1 MQRWVPRLGSM
12 PVAHR
17 LRVLV
22 AALALSV
29 ALASFMHVSHS
40 HEAEGTGAAKL
51 CQFCSSFDRG
61 TAPPPAALAP
71 LPAARPLSPPA
82 AAAPPATSL
91 STARSYE
98 ARAPPHVQA

>member
-1 MQRWVPRLGSM
+1 M

-17 LRVLV
+17 LRLLV

-71 LPAARPLSPPA
+71 LPAVGPVSTPAETASPVPRL
-82 AAAPPATSL
+82 AT
-91 STARSYE
+91 AGSYE

>member
-12 PVAHR
+12 PGADR
-17 LRVLV
+17 LRLLV

-40 HEAEGTGAAKL
+40 HEADGTGAAKL

-61 TAPPPAALAP
+61 TAPPPAAPAS
-71 LPAARPLSPPA
+71 LPVARPLPPLA
-82 AAAPPATSL
+82 DAVLPALRS
-91 STARSYE
+91 STADSYE
-98 ARAPPHVQA
+98 ARAPPHAQA

>member
-1 MQRWVPRLGSM
+1 MQRWVSRLGSM
-12 PVAHR
+12 PGADR
-17 LRVLV
+17 LRLLV

-61 TAPPPAALAP
+61 TAPPPAALATPPTVRP
-71 LPAARPLSPPA
+71 LPPLADAALPA
-82 AAAPPATSL
+82 PRR
-91 STARSYE
+91 STAGSYE
-98 ARAPPHVQA
+98 ARAPPHAQA

>member
-12 PVAHR
+12 PGADR
-17 LRVLV
+17 LRLLV

-61 TAPPPAALAP
+61 TAPPPAALVS
-71 LPAARPLSPPA
+71 LPAARPLPPLPDA
-82 AAAPPATSL
+82 ALPAPRS
-91 STARSYE
+91 STAGSYE
-98 ARAPPHVQA
+98 ARAPPHAQA

>member
-12 PVAHR
+12 PVAAR
-17 LRVLV
+17 LRLLV
-22 AALALSV
+22 AALAVSV

-40 HEAEGTGAAKL
+40 HEADGTGAAKL

-61 TAPPPAALAP
+61 TAPPPAALAS
-71 LPAARPLSPPA
+71 LPAARPLPPPA
-82 AAAPPATSL
+82 DAALPAPTGAT
-91 STARSYE
+91 AAFYE

>member
-12 PVAHR
+12 PGADR
-17 LRVLV
+17 LRLLV

-61 TAPPPAALAP
+61 TAPPPAALATP
-71 LPAARPLSPPA
+71 PAARPLPPIADA
-82 AAAPPATSL
+82 ALPAPRR
-91 STARSYE
+91 STGGSYE
-98 ARAPPHVQA
+98 ARAPPHAQA

>member
-1 MQRWVPRLGSM
+1 V
-12 PVAHR
+12 PVAAR
-17 LRVLV
+17 LRLLV

-61 TAPPPAALAP
+61 TAPPPAALVSS
-71 LPAARPLSPPA
+71 PAARPLPA
-82 AAAPPATSL
+82 LPDAVLPAPRA
-91 STARSYE
+91 STAGSYE
-98 ARAPPHVQA
+98 ARAPPHAQA